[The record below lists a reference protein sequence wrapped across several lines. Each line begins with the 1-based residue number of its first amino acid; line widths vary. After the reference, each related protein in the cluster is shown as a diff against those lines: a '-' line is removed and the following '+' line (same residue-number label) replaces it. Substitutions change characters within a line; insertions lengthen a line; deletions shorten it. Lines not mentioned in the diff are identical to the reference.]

1 MRALRQSPKTGGSRN
16 RKSSRSSTSG
26 EFARSLCAVVPS
38 IPLTAPHPRLEKYSW
53 RDHEKVLNES
63 LPQFRTA
70 IDVSSSETPVRIH
83 FVHVRS
89 AHAHAVPLLLIPP
102 FPFCNLSLGHLVKP
116 LTDPQ
121 DAANEQPFHLVIPSL
136 PGLGFSDPLPNN
148 TPVVFT
154 CAEVLNTL
162 MRRLSYPHY
171 LATNSG
177 AASLS
182 PAEIDWKLV
191 NTLATRYADSCVGT
205 HFISPPLAAP
215 KISEAPWEWTKWS
228 LANFFHAGILGYSDD
243 DFVAL
248 GRMYG
253 SRSGAKRPPTP
264 QQFGLN
270 KLGLKEPNTLAYA
283 LCDSPTGLLV
293 FVMKALRTFGPRVSF
308 TPEQIITLTELA
320 WLPGPEY
327 AMRFWAH
334 CATHE
339 DTQEHLAARR
349 TGAQAAKPRVGITV
363 FTGGEDHT
371 AAAPAAGPGSG
382 GAAGTREGDVQLAAL
397 PPVPSA
403 EDSKQ
408 RYACPAWGNAHYNVV
423 YSQRAAGTPGLL
435 AWERPEVIAAGA
447 RGLVKEILRVDK
459 RIKPAAVPPAAESA
473 PLQQV
478 VVIPA
483 SEVTAGGADAGENPS
498 SPTPT
503 PSPTMQLKTPPPP
516 PPVITTEPPQAHG
529 YVRPELTKPSVSGE
543 TAVGQESEERATD
556 VKGKGKEL
564 GVPSRDAF
572 SEGGSPDTLVSTPP
586 LAKAAGQSPTKTPS
600 SASPVPDS
608 SASLAK

>member
-1 MRALRQSPKTGGSRN
+1 MPCPCLLSCFQT
-16 RKSSRSSTSG
+16 STDSK
-26 EFARSLCAVVPS
+26 V
-38 IPLTAPHPRLEKYSW
+38 RLEKYSW
-53 RDHEKVLNES
+53 RDHEKVLNET

-70 IDVSSSETPVRIH
+70 IALSSFETPVRLH
-83 FVHVRS
+83 FIHVRS
-89 AHAHAVPLLLIPP
+89 PHANAVPLLLIPP

-116 LTDPQ
+116 LTEPE

-148 TPVVFT
+148 TPIIFT

-162 MRRLSYPHY
+162 MTRLSYPHY

-182 PAEIDWKLV
+182 PADIDWKLV
-191 NTLATRYADSCVGT
+191 NTLATQYPNSCLGT

-215 KISEAPWEWTKWS
+215 KIHEAPWEWTKWS

-248 GRMYG
+248 GRTHESWSTPG
-253 SRSGAKRPPTP
+253 RKRRPTP

-293 FVMKALRTFGPRVSF
+293 FVMKALRTLGPRTDF
-308 TPEQIITLTELA
+308 TPEQIVTFTELA

-334 CATHE
+334 CATHDE
-339 DTQEHLAARR
+339 EAEKRLEKDKTPKKA
-349 TGAQAAKPRVGITV
+349 GAPAAKPRVAITV
-363 FTGGEDHT
+363 FTGGNDYTPT
-371 AAAPAAGPGSG
+371 APVSGSE
-382 GAAGTREGDVQLAAL
+382 GAVGTEPGDVELAAL
-397 PPVPSA
+397 PPPMPT
-403 EDSKQ
+403 DDKQ
-408 RYACPAWGNAHYNVV
+408 RYVCPAWGNAHYSVV
-423 YSQRAAGTPGLL
+423 HTQRAAGKPGLL
-435 AWERPEVIAAGA
+435 AWERPEVIAAGV
-447 RGLVKEILRVDK
+447 RGLAKEILRVDK
-459 RIKPAAVPPAAESA
+459 RIAPAVPAAAAAETA

-483 SEVTAGGADAGENPS
+483 SEDDSGEAADGPS

-503 PSPTMQLKTPPPP
+503 PSPAKQLKTPPA
-516 PPVITTEPPQAHG
+516 ITTSEQARAEPQTEE
-529 YVRPELTKPSVSGE
+529 YVRPALPKPSVSGE
-543 TAVGQESEERATD
+543 TAVGKDSEERVTD
-556 VKGKGKEL
+556 IKGKGKEL
-564 GVPSRDAF
+564 EVPPRDPF
-572 SEGGSPDTLVSTPP
+572 SEGSSPDTLVSTPP
-586 LAKAAGQSPTKTPS
+586 LGKLPSPLKTPS
-600 SASPVPDS
+600 PLPTPSSPV
-608 SASLAK
+608 KV